1 MYIYTIRYR
10 GVIGIPI
17 RLAFSTTREYIN
29 KVSALLFFSSE
40 REMREKEEQFFFL
53 FLHQRNTLNSRFS
66 IHYKMLM
73 RSSCVLACGFP
84 HKLLPEGLPSTSWFS
99 FLLLLLLL
107 LGVCVRTV
115 QAPATFIQVIP
126 LRFTLHLK
134 EKGGWRRLGRRG
146 MKEEDKENDE
156 RG

>member
-17 RLAFSTTREYIN
+17 RLAFSTSREYIN
-29 KVSALLFFSSE
+29 KVSALLFFFFE

-53 FLHQRNTLNSRFS
+53 FLFQRNTLNSRFS

-84 HKLLPEGLPSTSWFS
+84 HKLLPEGLPST
-99 FLLLLLLL
+99 
-107 LGVCVRTV
+107 LGSLFVVVVVVVAGGLCENCTSPGHVYSGNTTTV
-115 QAPATFIQVIP
+115 YVAS
-126 LRFTLHLK
+126 K
-134 EKGGWRRLGRRG
+134 EKGG
-146 MKEEDKENDE
+146 
-156 RG
+156 